1 MKHLLLS
8 SFFCFLSFLALAQDH
23 GTCSGCLYGNNNNNN
38 NNNSSSSN
46 NNNSS
51 SSYAYSAS
59 KTAIMIYPNPAT
71 EFIGVKDNDERVSEI
86 ILFSITGRKV
96 RSFDVLKDEKYYVG
110 DIADG
115 MYLIQII
122 GKDGRIVTT
131 QRLNKK

>member
-8 SFFCFLSFLALAQDH
+8 SFFCCLSFLTLAQDH
-23 GTCSGCLYGNNNNNN
+23 GACSGCLYGNNNNNN
-38 NNNSSSSN
+38 NSYPSSNNN

-51 SSYAYSAS
+51 SAAYSSS
-59 KTAIMIYPNPAT
+59 KTAIMVYPNPAT
-71 EFIGVKDNDERVSEI
+71 EFIGVKDNEERVGEI

-96 RSFDVLKDEKYYVG
+96 RNFDVVKDEKYYVG

-115 MYLIQII
+115 MYLIQIL

>member
-23 GTCSGCLYGNNNNNN
+23 GTCPSCLYGNNNNTNN
-38 NNNSSSSN
+38 SSSSSN
-46 NNNSS
+46 NNSS
-51 SSYAYSAS
+51 SNAYSVS
-59 KTAIMIYPNPAT
+59 KTAIMVYPNPAT
-71 EFIGVKDNDERVSEI
+71 EFIGVKDNDERVGEI

-96 RSFDVLKDEKYYVG
+96 RNFDVVKDEKYYVG

>member
-8 SFFCFLSFLALAQDH
+8 SFFCLLSFLALAQDH
-23 GTCSGCLYGNNNNNN
+23 GACSGCLYGNSNNNN

-51 SSYAYSAS
+51 SAAYSAS
-59 KTAIMIYPNPAT
+59 KAAIMVFPNPAT
-71 EFIGVKDNDERVSEI
+71 EFIGVKDNEERVGEI

-96 RSFDVLKDEKYYVG
+96 RNFDVVKDEKYYVG

-122 GKDGRIVTT
+122 GKDGRVVTT